1 MKSVMPANCRFG
13 RSLRSGGTGHLL
25 SAAALGLA
33 WFALASPGASA
44 QDAPTPEAKPSD
56 ATLLIATW
64 GGAYGQSQEIAYFE
78 PFTKKT
84 GVKIK
89 TETYDGTLAAIK
101 DKIGAGASPLD
112 IVDLSQG
119 ALDALCRDGLL
130 ESIDSST
137 LTSGPGGQSVS
148 DDFLSGGIAPCGIAS
163 VAWSTAI
170 AFDRQAFTKAQ
181 PSKIADLLDVQRFPG
196 KRALPNGPRYT
207 LELAL
212 LADGVD
218 PADIYTQLA
227 SPEGVDRAFKA
238 LDKIKAQ
245 ILWWDKAEDAISMLM
260 QRKAAMAAGYSG
272 RIFRAAVGARQR
284 IDVVWDGQIYDLD
297 LWAIPKAAANKD
309 EAKRFIAFATEPAQM
324 AAQAALIAYGPMRKS
339 AIALVGKHPSIDIEM
354 KDYLPTAPDNFRKA
368 LRFDEAWW
376 NEHGGDLATRFT
388 TWREQPVVTD
398 AKAATPDGK
407 PSAADGKSKPTDAK
421 PSTADE
427 KSRPGDAKAA
437 TADEKS
443 KPAEAKPSTPEAQ
456 TGSVPNAAPKPG
468 PTQRR

>member
-1 MKSVMPANCRFG
+1 MMSVMPANCRPC
-13 RSLRSGGTGHLL
+13 
-25 SAAALGLA
+25 AV
-33 WFALASPGASA
+33 ALATAWLLLAPSVASA
-44 QDAPTPEAKPSD
+44 QDAPATETKPSD
-56 ATLLIATW
+56 ATLSIATW

-101 DKIGAGASPLD
+101 DKIGAGTSPFD
-112 IVDLSQG
+112 IVDVSQG

-130 ESIDSST
+130 EQLDSST
-137 LTSGPGGQSVS
+137 LTSAPGGQRVS

-181 PSKIADLLDVQRFPG
+181 PGKIADLLDLQRFPG

-218 PADIYTQLA
+218 PADVYTQLA
-227 SPEGVDRAFKA
+227 TPEGVDRAFKA
-238 LDKIKAQ
+238 LDKIKAH

-272 RIFRAAVGARQR
+272 RIFRASVGARQR
-284 IDVVWDGQIYDLD
+284 IDVLWDGQIYDLD
-297 LWAIPKAAANKD
+297 LWAIPKAATNKD

-339 AIALVGKHPSIDIEM
+339 AIPLVGKHPSIGIEM
-354 KDYLPTAPDNFRKA
+354 KPYLPTAPENFRKA

-376 NEHGGDLATRFT
+376 NAQGTELAARFQ
-388 TWREQPVVTD
+388 TWRDQPVVSD
-398 AKAATPDGK
+398 AKAAPPDGK
-407 PSAADGKSKPTDAK
+407 SSAADGKSKPAEAK
-421 PSTADE
+421 PSTAEE
-427 KSRPGDAKAA
+427 KSKPGDAKAA
-437 TADEKS
+437 TADEKA
-443 KPAEAKPSTPEAQ
+443 KPAEAKPSTPEAR
-456 TGSVPNAAPKPG
+456 TGSVPSATPKPA

>member
-1 MKSVMPANCRFG
+1 MMSLLPANCRPCAVA
-13 RSLRSGGTGHLL
+13 L
-25 SAAALGLA
+25 AAAWLMLA
-33 WFALASPGASA
+33 PSVASA
-44 QDAPTPEAKPSD
+44 QDAPAAETKPSD
-56 ATLLIATW
+56 VTLSVATW

-89 TETYDGTLAAIK
+89 TETYDGTLAALK
-101 DKIGAGASPLD
+101 DKIGAGASAFD
-112 IVDLSQG
+112 IVDVSPG
-119 ALDALCRDGLL
+119 TLDTLCRDGAL
-130 ESIDSST
+130 EQFDSAT
-137 LTSGPGGQSVS
+137 LTSAPGGQSVS

-181 PSKIADLLDVQRFPG
+181 PGKIADLLDLQRFPG

-218 PADIYTQLA
+218 PADVYTQLA
-227 SPEGVDRAFKA
+227 TPEGVDRAFKA
-238 LDKIKAQ
+238 LDKIKAH

-272 RIFRAAVGARQR
+272 RIFRASVGARQR
-284 IDVVWDGQIYDLD
+284 IDVLWDGQIYDLD

-339 AIALVGKHPSIDIEM
+339 AIPLVGKHPSIGIEM
-354 KDYLPTAPDNFRKA
+354 KPYLPTAPDNFRKA

-376 NEHGGDLATRFT
+376 NAHGGELETRFK
-388 TWREQPVVTD
+388 TWRDQPVVTD
-398 AKAATPDGK
+398 AKATPEEK
-407 PSAADGKSKPTDAK
+407 PSAADGKPKPAEAK
-421 PSTADE
+421 PSTAEE
-427 KSRPGDAKAA
+427 KSKPGDAKAA
-437 TADEKS
+437 TADEKP
-443 KPAEAKPSTPEAQ
+443 KPVEAKPATPAQ
-456 TGSVPNAAPKPG
+456 TGSVPRSPPKPAPAPT

>member
-1 MKSVMPANCRFG
+1 MMSVMPANCRSCTVAF
-13 RSLRSGGTGHLL
+13 
-25 SAAALGLA
+25 AAFWLMLA
-33 WFALASPGASA
+33 ASGASA
-44 QDAPTPEAKPSD
+44 QDAPATENAPSGT
-56 ATLLIATW
+56 TLSIATW

-89 TETYDGTLAAIK
+89 TETYDGTLDAIK
-101 DKIGAGASPLD
+101 GKIGASASPFD
-112 IVDLSQG
+112 IVDVSQS

-130 ESIDSST
+130 EQIDSST
-137 LTSGPGGQSVS
+137 LTSGPGGQSAS

-170 AFDRQAFTKAQ
+170 AFDRRAYTKAQ
-181 PSKIADLLDVQRFPG
+181 PSKIADLLDAQRFPG

-207 LELAL
+207 LEFAL

-227 SPEGVDRAFKA
+227 TTDGVDRAFKA
-238 LDKIKAQ
+238 LDKLKGQ

-272 RIFRAAVGARQR
+272 RIFRASVGARQR
-284 IDVVWDGQIYDLD
+284 IDILWDGQIYDLD

-354 KDYLPTAPDNFRKA
+354 KTYLPTAPNNFRKA
-368 LRFDEAWW
+368 LRFDENWW
-376 NEHGGDLATRFT
+376 NEHGGEIAARFK
-388 TWREQPVVTD
+388 TWREQPVATD

-407 PSAADGKSKPTDAK
+407 PSGADGKSKSTEAK
-421 PSTADE
+421 PSTANE
-427 KSRPGDAKAA
+427 KSKRGDAKAA
-437 TADEKS
+437 TADEKP

-456 TGSVPNAAPKPG
+456 TDSVPNATPAPTS
-468 PTQRR
+468 TQRR

>member
-1 MKSVMPANCRFG
+1 MMSVMPANCRPCAVA
-13 RSLRSGGTGHLL
+13 L
-25 SAAALGLA
+25 AAAWLMLA
-33 WFALASPGASA
+33 PPNASA
-44 QDAPTPEAKPSD
+44 QDAPATETKPSD
-56 ATLLIATW
+56 ATLSIATW

-101 DKIGAGASPLD
+101 GKIGTGASPFD
-112 IVDLSQG
+112 IVDVSQG

-130 ESIDSST
+130 EQIDSST
-137 LTSGPGGQSVS
+137 LTSGPGGQSAS

-181 PSKIADLLDVQRFPG
+181 PGKIADLLDLQHFPG

-218 PADIYTQLA
+218 PADVYTQLA
-227 SPEGVDRAFKA
+227 TPEGVDRAFKA

-245 ILWWDKAEDAISMLM
+245 ILWWDKAEEAISMLM

-272 RIFRAAVGARQR
+272 RIFRASVGARQR
-284 IDVVWDGQIYDLD
+284 IDVLWDGQIYDLD

-324 AAQAALIAYGPMRKS
+324 AAQAGLIAYGPMRKS
-339 AIALVGKHPSIDIEM
+339 AIPLVGKHPSIDIEM
-354 KDYLPTAPDNFRKA
+354 KTYLPTAPDNFRKA

-376 NEHGGDLATRFT
+376 NEHGGELAARFK

-398 AKAATPDGK
+398 AKATTSDGK
-407 PSAADGKSKPTDAK
+407 PSAADGKSKPADAK

-427 KSRPGDAKAA
+427 KPKADDAKAA
-437 TADEKS
+437 TADEEP
-443 KPAEAKPSTPEAQ
+443 KPAEAKPSTPAR
-456 TGSVPNAAPKPG
+456 TGSVPSATPKPA